1 MDEQDLQKIAE
12 GREAEI
18 FAWEEGKVLRLTRD
32 LPGASE
38 LVEFQE
44 YAIKA
49 AAAAGVRVPAVYE
62 RTTVIGRHGLIME
75 RVDGPDML
83 TMLGTR
89 PWLVYSVGTI
99 SGRMQAQLH
108 EVRAPDHLRELRPA
122 MAEVI
127 ESSDLVPRDLAAR
140 ALSVLEE
147 LPDGDRLCHG
157 DFHPANIIETGRERV
172 LIDWSNAV
180 RADPAADI
188 ARTEALVRM
197 AEPPPGASLVVRVLA
212 RFLRGV
218 LLSAYH
224 RSYRRH
230 RAVDEDLVR
239 RWEFPIATHRLTEC
253 IEEERAPLLRLL
265 GERMAEE
272 G

>member
-1 MDEQDLQKIAE
+1 VDEQDLKKIAE

-32 LPGASE
+32 FPEAQE
-38 LVEFQE
+38 LVEWQA
-44 YAIKA
+44 YAIEA
-49 AAAAGVRVPAVYE
+49 AAASGVRVPAVYG
-62 RTTVIGRHGLIME
+62 RTTALGRHGLIME

-83 TMLGTR
+83 TMLGAR

-99 SGRMQAQLH
+99 SGRVHAQLH

-122 MAEVI
+122 MAEAI
-127 ESSDLVPRDLAAR
+127 QSSDLVPRDLAAR

-157 DFHPANIIETGRERV
+157 DFHPGNIIETGEERV

-180 RADPAADI
+180 RADPAADV
-188 ARTEALVRM
+188 ARTDLMMRLG
-197 AEPPPGASLVVRVLA
+197 EPPPSAPFLVRVLTPVA
-212 RFLRGV
+212 RRL

-230 RAVDEDLVR
+230 REVDEALVR
-239 RWEFPIATHRLTEC
+239 RWQIPVATHRLTED
-253 IEEERAPLLRLL
+253 IEEERPALLRLL
-265 GERMAEE
+265 EE
-272 G
+272 KRTHA